1 MPTQTKRQYF
11 AKSVAVASFFIVG
24 SASAFVVP
32 PGGFDSLDLSVG
44 TCTGIAQHYDAASP
58 STGIGNAFTLLA
70 TPSVFNNQVNPHY
83 DAATGIPTSS
93 VPDITSLTPA
103 DILSEC
109 GVADAVLTV
118 IGTATGPYADE
129 DLLGYQ
135 LEGKDPDN
143 DNALTRW
150 EFAVS
155 GVTNTEVIAKKNSIA
170 PAADAVAGS
179 AGVPIT
185 PFNVLANDRTDG
197 ATSTA
202 ANSLLTVVSPASHPG
217 VLLDVTTGVLT
228 TTAAVPAG
236 TYAVTYQLC
245 NTAAAGLCAQA
256 TATVT
261 LGDVPP
267 PATPTA
273 VPVDSPWALLF
284 AGLALVGVFMRIRS
298 KP

>member
-1 MPTQTKRQYF
+1 MITKKKRQDF
-11 AKSVAVASFFIVG
+11 AKAVAISSIFIIG

-32 PGGFDSLDLSVG
+32 PGGFDSLELSVG
-44 TCTGIAQHYDAASP
+44 TCTGIAQHYDATNP
-58 STGIGNAFTLLA
+58 STGLGNAFTLLA

-83 DAATGIPTSS
+83 DAGTGVPDSS

-109 GVADAVLTV
+109 GVADAVLTI

-155 GVTNTEVIAKKNSIA
+155 GVTDTQVIAKKNSIA
-170 PAADAVAGS
+170 PTIDSVAGT

-185 PFNVLANDRTDG
+185 SFNVLTNDRTDG
-197 ATSTA
+197 ATSTL
-202 ANSLLTVVSPASHPG
+202 ANSVLTVVTPASHPG
-217 VLLDVTTGVLT
+217 VLLDEATGILT

-236 TYAVTYQLC
+236 TYPITYQLC

-256 TATVT
+256 TTTVR
-261 LGDVPP
+261 LDDAPP
-267 PATPTA
+267 TPTA

-284 AGLALVGVFMRIRS
+284 AGLTLVGVFMRIRS
-298 KP
+298 KS